1 MDWSPPR
8 KPAPRPAGFIEPC
21 IPTLAEKPPAG
32 PAWIHEIKHDGFRL
46 LVWRDGERVRLFTR
60 RGFDWTDRYPHALSG
75 LGATLL
81 PMPAEPRPRCRCVE
95 EEHRG
100 RWQPIRQRRSV
111 ACPLVLLAVS
121 SVRIRWSLWPSDRWA
136 RNRDSASVPGPSTT
150 SRARPRSSSGSF
162 MTPLTNRPPSRARSR
177 NIRCH
182 QMRAAGSLRI
192 GGGIERWPDAERFVN
207 LS

>member
-111 ACPLVLLAVS
+111 ACPLVLLAAS
-121 SVRIRWSLWPSDRWA
+121 SARILCLGLSPAFPRRQAGGLTCPGGMGAGASLSQPRNLSEKLSAQSWA
-136 RNRDSASVPGPSTT
+136 R
-150 SRARPRSSSGSF
+150 
-162 MTPLTNRPPSRARSR
+162 
-177 NIRCH
+177 
-182 QMRAAGSLRI
+182 
-192 GGGIERWPDAERFVN
+192 
-207 LS
+207 